1 MKRLHVAMVV
11 LAGALVTTMAAGPA
25 AAQGRGDYPWC
36 AQGQGYDY
44 PGECSYETYAQCQA
58 SVSGRLL
65 ACGENP
71 RFLFNA
77 GAGEWREPRDPRR
90 HRRHHRH
97 HHHD

>member
-1 MKRLHVAMVV
+1 MVV

-77 GAGEWREPRDPRR
+77 QGDERREPRR
-90 HRRHHRH
+90 HYRRHHRH
-97 HHHD
+97 HD